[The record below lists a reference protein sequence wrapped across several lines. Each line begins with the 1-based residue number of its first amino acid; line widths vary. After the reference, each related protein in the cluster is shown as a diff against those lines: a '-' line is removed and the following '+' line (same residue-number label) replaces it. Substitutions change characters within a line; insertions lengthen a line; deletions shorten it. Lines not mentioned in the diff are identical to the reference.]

1 VYCQGAAGVVSWQE
15 IIRHRAGE
23 EKTMKNPVES
33 DDLKDLNEKQLD
45 TLEKIIRRELHNL
58 DQARERLDKAL
69 DNIRQER
76 QQRGRT

>member
-1 VYCQGAAGVVSWQE
+1 
-15 IIRHRAGE
+15 
-23 EKTMKNPVES
+23 MKNPVEP
-33 DDLKDLNEKQLD
+33 DDLRDLNEKQLD

-69 DNIRQER
+69 DDIRQER